1 MRSEDYI
8 PLEGRMRG
16 PLYSS
21 RLYIGKNHLLK
32 STIAGIHENYRR
44 FAWED
49 IQAFTLRKTDWG
61 WAINA
66 VLAAILFLLTL
77 SFLKWHANLLG
88 SLLGHGIF
96 FGLFLIALIVNIRL
110 GPTCHV
116 RLQTAVSDEWI
127 GSLHRE
133 RSARRVLDRLKAIVN
148 ERQMPAAEPETAAE
162 SKAVAERDT
171 P

>member
-1 MRSEDYI
+1 MRPEDYI
-8 PLEGRMRG
+8 QLEGRLRG

-21 RLYIGKNHLLK
+21 RLYIGRNHLLK

-66 VLAAILFLLTL
+66 GLGAILFLLSM
-77 SFLKWHANLLG
+77 SFLKWHSNLLG

-96 FGLFLIALIVNIRL
+96 FCLFLTALIVNVRR

-116 RLQTAVSDEWI
+116 RVQTAVSDEWL

-133 RSARRVLDRLKAIVN
+133 RLARRVLDQLKAIVN
-148 ERQMPAAEPETAAE
+148 DRQMQAAE
-162 SKAVAERDT
+162 SRS